1 MSEEPE
7 SSAPIQVQV
16 TGELDLHTFHPRDLG
31 ILIPEYLRECQLRGI
46 LQVRIIHGKGT
57 GALRTSVHALLQRLL
72 QNGTVT
78 GFQWPAPEAAGSWG
92 ATIAT
97 LAAGADLPQSPE
109 TAQ

>member
-7 SSAPIQVQV
+7 PLQVPV

-57 GALRTSVHALLQRLL
+57 GALRTGVHALLQRLL

-78 GFQWPAPEAAGSWG
+78 GFHWPAPEAAGGWG
-92 ATIAT
+92 ATIVSV
-97 LAAGADLPQSPE
+97 AAGSAGNDVPE
-109 TAQ
+109 V